1 MMNPMKTEVIAV
13 ANQKGGVGKTTS
25 AVNLAA
31 CLVELRK
38 SVLMLDL
45 DPQANATSALG
56 LEKTAGHS
64 VYQALLGQGVLQ
76 DCIKP
81 TDFKNFDIIPS
92 ELDLAGAEVDLI
104 SAPDYNERLRRA
116 LAPII
121 AESRYDVIF
130 IDCPPSLGMLTI
142 NALVASQSVL
152 IPLQCEYFALEGLS
166 TITQV
171 IEQIRASGANPDL
184 KIDGILMT
192 MYSSRTKLA
201 RQVVQNVYEHFG
213 ETLYETMIPRTVRLS
228 EAPSYGKPIIVYDPQ
243 SNGATSY
250 RLLAREFVRRHEK
263 VSTPAKPET
272 PAAEPPVGQAHPAEE
287 SPVPPVAA
295 PEGAE

>member
-1 MMNPMKTEVIAV
+1 MSTQVIAV

-38 SVLMLDL
+38 RVLMLDL

-64 VYQALLGQGVLQ
+64 VYQALLTQGDLR

-81 TDFKNFDIIPS
+81 TEFKNFDIIPS

-104 SAPDYNERLRRA
+104 AAPDYNERLKRA
-116 LAPII
+116 LAPLV
-121 AESRYDVIF
+121 AEDRYDVIF

-142 NALVASQSVL
+142 NALVAAGSVL

-171 IEQIRASGANPDL
+171 IEQIRASGANPEL

-243 SNGATSY
+243 SSGATSY
-250 RLLAREFVRRHEK
+250 RLLAREFIRRHDPK
-263 VSTPAKPET
+263 PARPAPAGP
-272 PAAEPPVGQAHPAEE
+272 PAAEPSASSAEN
-287 SPVPPVAA
+287 SPTPPVAA
-295 PEGAE
+295 PDGAG